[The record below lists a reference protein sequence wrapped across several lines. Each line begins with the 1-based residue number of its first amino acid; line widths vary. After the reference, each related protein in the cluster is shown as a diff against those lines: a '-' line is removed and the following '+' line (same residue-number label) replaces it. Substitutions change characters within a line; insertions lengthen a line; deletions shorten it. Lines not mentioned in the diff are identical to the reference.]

1 MTGRRLGSALA
12 VAALAL
18 AFGATD
24 AAAAKKEAPVVHAK
38 VKEMPLAEAKTV
50 IVPFRHTPFPYHG
63 MIPEKDK
70 PFMDVVQGHR
80 RGHTSPRAG
89 IYWEDET
96 YSDKSVLISFPAGFD
111 LARPAVIVLYFHGNS
126 ATLER
131 DVLGRQRI
139 ADPVAASGL
148 NAVLVAPQF
157 AHDALDSS
165 GGNFWTPGYFNQ
177 FLGEADAKL
186 AEAYGEPKKRALFA
200 RMPVILVAYSG
211 GYNPAAYA
219 LHVGGAGK
227 RIAGV
232 VLFDA
237 VYDEEEKF
245 AGFLKRYRHA
255 FFFSTY
261 SKSAATG
268 NANIRKVLDAD
279 HVAWS
284 TRTPKSLKP
293 GSVTF
298 FAADP
303 ETVHDDFM
311 TSAWVPDPLAWV
323 LAKVPG
329 YPR

>member
-1 MTGRRLGSALA
+1 MRARGLVFAG
-12 VAALAL
+12 AALAL
-18 AFGATD
+18 LLGSIPAD
-24 AAAAKKEAPVVHAK
+24 AAKKETAAAEKHMS
-38 VKEMPLAEAKTV
+38 KEMPLAEAKTV
-50 IVPFRHTPFPYHG
+50 IVPFRHTPFPYRG
-63 MIPEKDK
+63 MIPEKDI

-89 IYWEDET
+89 VYWEDQT
-96 YSDKSVLISFPAGFD
+96 YSDRNVLIAFPKGFT
-111 LARPAVIVLYFHGNS
+111 LAKPALILVFFHGNS

-139 ADPVAASGL
+139 AAQVADSGL

-165 GGNFWTPGYFNQ
+165 AGSFWTPGVFRQ
-177 FLGEADAKL
+177 FLDEADAKL
-186 AEAYGEPKKRALFA
+186 AEAYGEPKKREAFA
-200 RMPVILVAYSG
+200 RLPVILVAYSG

-219 LHVGGAGK
+219 LHVGGADR
-227 RIAGV
+227 RIAGI

-237 VYDEEEKF
+237 VYAEEEKF
-245 AGFLKRYRHA
+245 AGFLERHRKA

-261 SKSAATG
+261 SKSAAPG
-268 NANIRKVLDAD
+268 NANIRAFLDAD
-279 HVAWS
+279 HVPYS
-284 TRTPKSLKP
+284 MKTPKVLKP

-303 ETVHDDFM
+303 DTVHDDFM

-323 LAKVPG
+323 LAKIPG